1 MCCCPQPFST
11 LQVRLYDDVV
21 DSFAAAAAVDA
32 GECQA
37 RSCFVR
43 AGMQPARVAVVG
55 AGAGAG
61 GGNVVADAGCVRS
74 AAGKLSAAAVAG
86 DAHEAPELGVRA
98 ADAGDAAVV
107 VVGVDGGGDAGAVGA
122 GERSDMVGAA
132 SLLLLLLLCL
142 SSNDALAVVEQ
153 CLLL

>member
-55 AGAGAG
+55 GVGAG
-61 GGNVVADAGCVRS
+61 GGNVVADAGCVHF
-74 AAGKLSAAAVAG
+74 AAGKLSAAAAVAG

-98 ADAGDAAVV
+98 GDAGDAAAV

-122 GERSDMVGAA
+122 GERSDMVGVA

-142 SSNDALAVVEQ
+142 SSNDALAAVEQ